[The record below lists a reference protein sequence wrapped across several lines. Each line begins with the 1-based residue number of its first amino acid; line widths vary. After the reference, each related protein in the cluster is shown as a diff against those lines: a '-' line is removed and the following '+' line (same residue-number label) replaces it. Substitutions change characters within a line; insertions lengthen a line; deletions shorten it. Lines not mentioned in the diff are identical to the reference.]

1 VNVPDAGN
9 VVEAFDLK
17 SGATEKWTLDGLR
30 QNYAMALDSESH
42 RLFTV
47 TRKHPM
53 LMVLDTKTGKEIARL
68 RVAGECDDVYF
79 DRSRK
84 RVYVIG
90 AEGFLSVV
98 QQADP
103 NHYVVLSDVA
113 STIGAKT
120 GVFYEKRDR
129 MYVGVPVKGN
139 DPAQV
144 WTYEAED

>member
-1 VNVPDAGN
+1 
-9 VVEAFDLK
+9 
-17 SGATEKWTLDGLR
+17 
-30 QNYAMALDSESH
+30 
-42 RLFTV
+42 
-47 TRKHPM
+47 
-53 LMVLDTKTGKEIARL
+53 
-68 RVAGECDDVYF
+68 
-79 DRSRK
+79 
-84 RVYVIG
+84 
-90 AEGFLSVV
+90 VV